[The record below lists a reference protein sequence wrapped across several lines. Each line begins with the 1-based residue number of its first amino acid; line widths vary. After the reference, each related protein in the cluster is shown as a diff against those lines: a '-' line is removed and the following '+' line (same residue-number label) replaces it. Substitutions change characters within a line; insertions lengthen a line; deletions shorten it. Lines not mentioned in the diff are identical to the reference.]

1 MATVNCGYNNIN
13 LIRRPFKKM
22 AEESGKMANM
32 RIEKLG
38 NFNLIPLDNGSYYN
52 TENQIFPMGGDT
64 GQIYLI
70 SDPDVGVLIPHIKKE
85 SKYVLSYKNIDLD
98 GLFNKADFNSFINQ
112 YRSSLANSGNFAN
125 TLSYSVSGFIF
136 VQPIFLNSSDTWY
149 VYVPMYKINDDDVVF
164 EKREFNNMSNMF
176 NVNSSLEINDVVVSN
191 QNIDDMKF
199 SQFGIGKNGLSLR
212 NGMSYTISETGDV
225 NFNIGNIKSDST
237 PFMKVK
243 MKIDNSFQIVEKK
256 LESESYR
263 KGDVISGTSVT
274 SLLNS
279 IFQDMSEKIDELSND
294 IHICSTYGS
303 TQNKSVVLKSDLMT
317 IASTGIIVRLKYK
330 STVSSPTFSYT
341 MENGTTTGTQRP
353 IKYNDK
359 TGSELTSIPAGYY
372 RVTPI
377 GDKTNG
383 QYWLFTRES
392 NGLFDKMNTFFNKTS
407 NFDILI
413 VKK

>member
-1 MATVNCGYNNIN
+1 MATVNCGFNNIN

-22 AEESGKMANM
+22 AVNSGTMANM

-52 TENQIFPMGGDT
+52 TENQIFPMGEDT

-98 GLFNKADFNSFINQ
+98 GLYNKSDFNTFISE
-112 YRSSLANSGNFAN
+112 YRDSLANSGNLSD
-125 TLSYSVSGFIF
+125 TLSYSVYGFIF
-136 VQPIFLNSSDTWY
+136 IQPIFLNSSGTWY
-149 VYVPMYKINDDDVVF
+149 VYTPMYKINDDDVVF
-164 EKREFNNMSNMF
+164 EKRTFDNMSNIF
-176 NVNSSLEINDVVVSN
+176 NMNSSLEINDVVVSD
-191 QNIDDMKF
+191 QNIDDMNF
-199 SQFGIGKNGLSLR
+199 SQFAIGKNGLSMR

-225 NFNIGNIKSDST
+225 NFNVGNIKSDST
-237 PFMKVK
+237 PFMKIK
-243 MKIDNSFQIVEKK
+243 MKLGDTFDVVEKK

-263 KGDVISGTSVT
+263 KGDVISGTSIT

-303 TQNKSVVLKSDLMT
+303 TQNKSVVLKNGMT
-317 IASTGIIVRLKYK
+317 SIPDTGIIVRLVYK
-330 STVSSPTFSYT
+330 STVSSPTFSFNT
-341 MENGTTTGTQRP
+341 ATERQ

-359 TGSELTSIPAGYY
+359 YGSDLTLIPAGYY
-372 RVTPI
+372 RVTSI
-377 GDKTNG
+377 GDK
-383 QYWLFTRES
+383 WLFTRES

>member
-1 MATVNCGYNNIN
+1 MATVNCGFNNIN

-22 AEESGKMANM
+22 AVNSGTMANM

-52 TENQIFPMGGDT
+52 TENQIFPMGEDT

-98 GLFNKADFNSFINQ
+98 GLYNKSDFNTFISE
-112 YRSSLANSGNFAN
+112 YRDSLANSGNLSD
-125 TLSYSVSGFIF
+125 TLSYSVYGFIF
-136 VQPIFLNSSDTWY
+136 IQPIFLNSSGTWY
-149 VYVPMYKINDDDVVF
+149 VYTPMYKINDDDVVF
-164 EKREFNNMSNMF
+164 EKRTFDNMSNIF
-176 NVNSSLEINDVVVSN
+176 NMNSSLEINDVVVSD
-191 QNIDDMKF
+191 QNIDDMNF
-199 SQFGIGKNGLSLR
+199 SQFAIGKNGLSMR

-225 NFNIGNIKSDST
+225 NFNVGNIKSDST
-237 PFMKVK
+237 PFMKIK
-243 MKIDNSFQIVEKK
+243 MKLGDTFDVVEKK

-263 KGDVISGTSVT
+263 KGDVISGTSIT

-303 TQNKSVVLKSDLMT
+303 TQNKSVVLKNGMT
-317 IASTGIIVRLKYK
+317 SIPDTGIIVRLVYK
-330 STVSSPTFSYT
+330 STVSSPTFSFNT
-341 MENGTTTGTQRP
+341 ITERQ

-359 TGSELTSIPAGYY
+359 YGSDLTLIPAGYY
-372 RVTPI
+372 RVTSI
-377 GDKTNG
+377 GDN
-383 QYWLFTRES
+383 YWLFTRES

>member
-1 MATVNCGYNNIN
+1 MATVNCGFNNIN

-22 AEESGKMANM
+22 AVNSGTMANM

-52 TENQIFPMGGDT
+52 TENQIFPMGEDT

-98 GLFNKADFNSFINQ
+98 ELYNKSDFNTFISE
-112 YRSSLANSGNFAN
+112 YRDSLANSGNLSD
-125 TLSYSVSGFIF
+125 TLSYSVYGFIF
-136 VQPIFLNSSDTWY
+136 IQPIFLNSSGTWY
-149 VYVPMYKINDDDVVF
+149 VYTPMYKINDDDVVF
-164 EKREFNNMSNMF
+164 EKRTFDNMSNIF
-176 NVNSSLEINDVVVSN
+176 NMNSSLEINDVVVSD
-191 QNIDDMKF
+191 QNIDDMNF
-199 SQFGIGKNGLSLR
+199 SQFAIGKNGLSMR

-225 NFNIGNIKSDST
+225 NFNVGNIKSDST
-237 PFMKVK
+237 PFMKIK
-243 MKIDNSFQIVEKK
+243 MKLGDTFDVVEKK

-263 KGDVISGTSVT
+263 KGDVISGTSIT

-303 TQNKSVVLKSDLMT
+303 TQNKSVVLKNGMT
-317 IASTGIIVRLKYK
+317 SIPDTGIIVRLVYK
-330 STVSSPTFSYT
+330 STVSSPTFSFNT
-341 MENGTTTGTQRP
+341 VTERQ

-359 TGSELTSIPAGYY
+359 YGSDLTLIPAGYY
-372 RVTPI
+372 RVTSI
-377 GDKTNG
+377 GD
-383 QYWLFTRES
+383 YWLFTRES

>member
-1 MATVNCGYNNIN
+1 MATVNCGFNNIN

-22 AEESGKMANM
+22 AVNSGTMANM

-52 TENQIFPMGGDT
+52 TENQIFPMGEDT

-70 SDPDVGVLIPHIKKE
+70 SDPDVGILIPHIKKE

-98 GLFNKADFNSFINQ
+98 GLYNKSDFNTFISE
-112 YRSSLANSGNFAN
+112 YRDSLANSGNLSD
-125 TLSYSVSGFIF
+125 TLSYSVYGFIF
-136 VQPIFLNSSDTWY
+136 IQPIFLNSSGTWY
-149 VYVPMYKINDDDVVF
+149 VYTPMYKINDDDVVF
-164 EKREFNNMSNMF
+164 EKRTFDNMSNIF
-176 NVNSSLEINDVVVSN
+176 NMNSSLEINDVVVSD
-191 QNIDDMKF
+191 QNIDDMNF
-199 SQFGIGKNGLSLR
+199 SQFAIGKNGLSMR

-225 NFNIGNIKSDST
+225 NFNVGNIKSDST
-237 PFMKVK
+237 PFMKIK
-243 MKIDNSFQIVEKK
+243 MKLGDTFDVVEKK

-263 KGDVISGTSVT
+263 KGDVISGTSIT

-303 TQNKSVVLKSDLMT
+303 TQNKSVVLKNGMT
-317 IASTGIIVRLKYK
+317 SIPDTGIIVRLVYK
-330 STVSSPTFSYT
+330 STVSSPKFSFNT
-341 MENGTTTGTQRP
+341 VTERQ

-359 TGSELTSIPAGYY
+359 YGSDLTLIPAGYY
-372 RVTPI
+372 RVTSI
-377 GDKTNG
+377 GDESNG
-383 QYWLFTRES
+383 YYWLFTRES

>member
-1 MATVNCGYNNIN
+1 MATVNCGFNNIN

-22 AEESGKMANM
+22 AVNSGTMANM

-52 TENQIFPMGGDT
+52 TENQIFPMGEDT

-98 GLFNKADFNSFINQ
+98 GLYNKSDFNTFISE
-112 YRSSLANSGNFAN
+112 YRDSLANSGNFSD
-125 TLSYSVSGFIF
+125 TLSYSVYGFIF
-136 VQPIFLNSSDTWY
+136 IQPIFLNSSGTWY
-149 VYVPMYKINDDDVVF
+149 VYTPMYKINDDDVVF
-164 EKREFNNMSNMF
+164 EKRTFDNMSNMF
-176 NVNSSLEINDVVVSN
+176 NMNSSLEINDVVVSD
-191 QNIDDMKF
+191 QNIDDMNF
-199 SQFGIGKNGLSLR
+199 SQFAIGKNGLSMR

-225 NFNIGNIKSDST
+225 NFNVGNIKSDST
-237 PFMKVK
+237 PFMKIK
-243 MKIDNSFQIVEKK
+243 MKLGDTFDVVEKK

-263 KGDVISGTSVT
+263 KGDVISGTSIT

-294 IHICSTYGS
+294 IHICSTYSS
-303 TQNKSVVLKSDLMT
+303 TQNKSVVLKNGMT
-317 IASTGIIVRLKYK
+317 SIPDTGIIVRLVYK
-330 STVSSPTFSYT
+330 STVSSPTFSF
-341 MENGTTTGTQRP
+341 NTGTERQ

-359 TGSELTSIPAGYY
+359 YGSDLTLIPAGYY
-372 RVTPI
+372 RVTSI
-377 GDKTNG
+377 GDN
-383 QYWLFTRES
+383 YWLFTRES

>member
-1 MATVNCGYNNIN
+1 MATVNCGFNNIN

-22 AEESGKMANM
+22 AVNSGTMANM

-52 TENQIFPMGGDT
+52 TENQIFPMGEDT

-98 GLFNKADFNSFINQ
+98 GLYNKSDFNTFISE
-112 YRSSLANSGNFAN
+112 YRDSLANSGNLSD
-125 TLSYSVSGFIF
+125 TLSYSVYGFIF
-136 VQPIFLNSSDTWY
+136 IQPIFLNSSGTWY
-149 VYVPMYKINDDDVVF
+149 VYTPMYKINDDDVVF
-164 EKREFNNMSNMF
+164 EKRTFDNMSNIF
-176 NVNSSLEINDVVVSN
+176 NMNSSLEINDVVVSD
-191 QNIDDMKF
+191 QNIDDMNF
-199 SQFGIGKNGLSLR
+199 SQFAIGKNGLSMR

-225 NFNIGNIKSDST
+225 NFNVGNIKSDST
-237 PFMKVK
+237 PFMKIK
-243 MKIDNSFQIVEKK
+243 MKLGDTFDVVEKK

-263 KGDVISGTSVT
+263 KGDVISGTSIT

-303 TQNKSVVLKSDLMT
+303 TQNKSVVLKNGM
-317 IASTGIIVRLKYK
+317 ASIPDTGIIVRLVYK
-330 STVSSPTFSYT
+330 STVPSPKFSFNT
-341 MENGTTTGTQRP
+341 VTERQ

-359 TGSELTSIPAGYY
+359 YGRDLTLIPAGYY
-372 RVTPI
+372 RVTSI
-377 GDKTNG
+377 GDKSNG
-383 QYWLFTRES
+383 YYWLFTRES

>member
-1 MATVNCGYNNIN
+1 MATVNCGFNNIN

-22 AEESGKMANM
+22 AVNSGTMANM

-52 TENQIFPMGGDT
+52 TENQIFPMGEDT

-98 GLFNKADFNSFINQ
+98 GLYNKSDFNTFISE
-112 YRSSLANSGNFAN
+112 YRDSLANSGNLSD
-125 TLSYSVSGFIF
+125 TLSYSVYGFIF
-136 VQPIFLNSSDTWY
+136 IQPIFLNSSGTWY
-149 VYVPMYKINDDDVVF
+149 VYTPMYKINDDDVVF
-164 EKREFNNMSNMF
+164 EKRTFDNMSNIF
-176 NVNSSLEINDVVVSN
+176 NMNSSLEINDVVVSD
-191 QNIDDMKF
+191 QNIDDMNF
-199 SQFGIGKNGLSLR
+199 SQFAIGKNGLSMR

-225 NFNIGNIKSDST
+225 NFNVGNIKSDST
-237 PFMKVK
+237 PFMKIK
-243 MKIDNSFQIVEKK
+243 MKLGDTFDVVEKK

-263 KGDVISGTSVT
+263 KGDVISGTSIT

-303 TQNKSVVLKSDLMT
+303 TQNKSVVLKNGMT
-317 IASTGIIVRLKYK
+317 SIPDTGIIVRLVYK
-330 STVSSPTFSYT
+330 STVSPPTFSFNT
-341 MENGTTTGTQRP
+341 ITERQ

-359 TGSELTSIPAGYY
+359 YGSDLTLIPAGYY
-372 RVTPI
+372 RVTSI
-377 GDKTNG
+377 GDKSNG
-383 QYWLFTRES
+383 YYWLFTRES

>member
-1 MATVNCGYNNIN
+1 MATVNCGFNNIN

-22 AEESGKMANM
+22 AVNSGTMANM

-52 TENQIFPMGGDT
+52 TENQIFPMGEDT

-70 SDPDVGVLIPHIKKE
+70 SDPDVGILIPHIKKE

-98 GLFNKADFNSFINQ
+98 GLYNKSDFNTFISE
-112 YRSSLANSGNFAN
+112 YRDSLANSGNLSD
-125 TLSYSVSGFIF
+125 TLSYSVYGFIF
-136 VQPIFLNSSDTWY
+136 IQPIFLNSSGTWY
-149 VYVPMYKINDDDVVF
+149 VYTPMYKINDDDVVF
-164 EKREFNNMSNMF
+164 EKRTFDNMSNIF
-176 NVNSSLEINDVVVSN
+176 NMNSSLEINDVVVSD
-191 QNIDDMKF
+191 QNIDDMNF
-199 SQFGIGKNGLSLR
+199 SQFAIGKNGLSMR

-225 NFNIGNIKSDST
+225 NFNVGNIKSDST
-237 PFMKVK
+237 PFMKIK
-243 MKIDNSFQIVEKK
+243 MKLGDTFDVVEKK

-263 KGDVISGTSVT
+263 KGDVISGTSIT

-303 TQNKSVVLKSDLMT
+303 TQNKSVVLKNGMT
-317 IASTGIIVRLKYK
+317 SIPDTGIIVRLVYK
-330 STVSSPTFSYT
+330 STVSSPTFSFNT
-341 MENGTTTGTQRP
+341 ITERQ

-359 TGSELTSIPAGYY
+359 YGSDLTLIPAGYY
-372 RVTPI
+372 RVTSI
-377 GDKTNG
+377 GD
-383 QYWLFTRES
+383 YWLFTRES

>member
-1 MATVNCGYNNIN
+1 MATVNCGFNNIN

-22 AEESGKMANM
+22 AVNSGTMANM

-52 TENQIFPMGGDT
+52 TENQIFPMGEDT

-98 GLFNKADFNSFINQ
+98 GLYNKSDFNTFISE
-112 YRSSLANSGNFAN
+112 YRDSLANSGNLSD
-125 TLSYSVSGFIF
+125 TLSYSVYGFIF
-136 VQPIFLNSSDTWY
+136 IQPIFLNSSGTWY
-149 VYVPMYKINDDDVVF
+149 VYTPMYKINDDDVVF
-164 EKREFNNMSNMF
+164 EKRTFDNMSNIF
-176 NVNSSLEINDVVVSN
+176 NMNSSLEINDVVVSD
-191 QNIDDMKF
+191 QNIDDMNF
-199 SQFGIGKNGLSLR
+199 SQFAIGKNGLSMR

-225 NFNIGNIKSDST
+225 NFNVGNIKSDST
-237 PFMKVK
+237 PFMKIK
-243 MKIDNSFQIVEKK
+243 MKLGDTFDVVEKK

-263 KGDVISGTSVT
+263 KGDVISGTSIT

-303 TQNKSVVLKSDLMT
+303 TQNKSVVLKNGMT
-317 IASTGIIVRLKYK
+317 SIPDTGIIVRLVYK
-330 STVSSPTFSYT
+330 STVSSPTFSFNMVT
-341 MENGTTTGTQRP
+341 ERQ

-359 TGSELTSIPAGYY
+359 YGSDLTLIPAGYY
-372 RVTPI
+372 RVTSI
-377 GDKTNG
+377 GDKSNG
-383 QYWLFTRES
+383 YYWLFTRES

-407 NFDILI
+407 NFDILMI
-413 VKK
+413 KK

>member
-1 MATVNCGYNNIN
+1 MATVNCGFNNIN

-22 AEESGKMANM
+22 AVNSGTMANM

-52 TENQIFPMGGDT
+52 TENQIFPMGEDT

-98 GLFNKADFNSFINQ
+98 GLYNKSDFNTFISE
-112 YRSSLANSGNFAN
+112 YRDSLANSGNLSD
-125 TLSYSVSGFIF
+125 TLSYSVYGFIF
-136 VQPIFLNSSDTWY
+136 IQPIFLNSSGTWY
-149 VYVPMYKINDDDVVF
+149 VYTPMYKINDDDVVF
-164 EKREFNNMSNMF
+164 EKRTFDNMSNIF
-176 NVNSSLEINDVVVSN
+176 NMNSSLEINDVVVSD
-191 QNIDDMKF
+191 QNIDDMNF
-199 SQFGIGKNGLSLR
+199 SQFAIGKNGLSMR

-225 NFNIGNIKSDST
+225 NFNVGNIKSDST
-237 PFMKVK
+237 PFMKIK
-243 MKIDNSFQIVEKK
+243 MKLGDTFDIVEKK

-263 KGDVISGTSVT
+263 KGDVISGTSIT

-303 TQNKSVVLKSDLMT
+303 TQNKSVVLKNGMT
-317 IASTGIIVRLKYK
+317 SIPDTGIIVRLVYK
-330 STVSSPTFSYT
+330 STVSSPTFSFNT
-341 MENGTTTGTQRP
+341 VTKRQ

-359 TGSELTSIPAGYY
+359 YGSDLTLIPAGYY
-372 RVTPI
+372 RVTSI
-377 GDKTNG
+377 GD
-383 QYWLFTRES
+383 YWLFTRES

>member
-1 MATVNCGYNNIN
+1 MATVNCGFNNIN

-22 AEESGKMANM
+22 AVNSGTMANM

-52 TENQIFPMGGDT
+52 TENQIFPMGEDT

-98 GLFNKADFNSFINQ
+98 GLYNKSDFNTFISE
-112 YRSSLANSGNFAN
+112 YRDSLANSGNLSD
-125 TLSYSVSGFIF
+125 TLSYSVYGFIF
-136 VQPIFLNSSDTWY
+136 IQPIFLNSSGTWY
-149 VYVPMYKINDDDVVF
+149 VYTPMYKINDDDVVF
-164 EKREFNNMSNMF
+164 EKRTFDNMSNIF
-176 NVNSSLEINDVVVSN
+176 NMNSSLEINDVVVSD
-191 QNIDDMKF
+191 QNIDDMNF
-199 SQFGIGKNGLSLR
+199 SQFAIGKNGLSMR

-225 NFNIGNIKSDST
+225 NFNVGNIKSDST
-237 PFMKVK
+237 PFMKIK
-243 MKIDNSFQIVEKK
+243 MKLGDTFDVVEKK

-263 KGDVISGTSVT
+263 KGDVISGTSIT

-303 TQNKSVVLKSDLMT
+303 TQNKSVVLKNGMT
-317 IASTGIIVRLKYK
+317 SIPDTGIIVRLVYK
-330 STVSSPTFSYT
+330 STVSSPKFSFNT
-341 MENGTTTGTQRP
+341 ATERQ

-359 TGSELTSIPAGYY
+359 YGSDLTLIPAGYY
-372 RVTPI
+372 RVTSI
-377 GDKTNG
+377 GDKSNG
-383 QYWLFTRES
+383 YYWLFTRES

>member
-1 MATVNCGYNNIN
+1 MATVNCGFNNIN

-22 AEESGKMANM
+22 AVNSGTMANM

-52 TENQIFPMGGDT
+52 TENQIFPMGEDT

-98 GLFNKADFNSFINQ
+98 GLYNKSDFNTFISE
-112 YRSSLANSGNFAN
+112 YRDSLANSGNFSN
-125 TLSYSVSGFIF
+125 TLSYSVYGFIF
-136 VQPIFLNSSDTWY
+136 IQPIFLNSSGTWY
-149 VYVPMYKINDDDVVF
+149 VYTPMYKINDDDVVF
-164 EKREFNNMSNMF
+164 EKRTFDNMSNMF
-176 NVNSSLEINDVVVSN
+176 NMNSSLEINDVVVSD
-191 QNIDDMKF
+191 QNIDDMNF
-199 SQFGIGKNGLSLR
+199 SQFAIGKNGLSMR

-225 NFNIGNIKSDST
+225 NFNVGNIKSDST
-237 PFMKVK
+237 PFMKIK
-243 MKIDNSFQIVEKK
+243 MKLGDTFDVVEKK

-263 KGDVISGTSVT
+263 KGDVISGTSIT

-294 IHICSTYGS
+294 IHICSTYSS
-303 TQNKSVVLKSDLMT
+303 TQNKSVVLKNGMT
-317 IASTGIIVRLKYK
+317 SIPDTGIIVRLVYK
-330 STVSSPTFSYT
+330 STVSSPTFSF
-341 MENGTTTGTQRP
+341 NTGTERQ

-359 TGSELTSIPAGYY
+359 YGSDLTLIPAGYY
-372 RVTPI
+372 RVTSI
-377 GDKTNG
+377 GDKSNG
-383 QYWLFTRES
+383 YYWLFTRES

>member
-1 MATVNCGYNNIN
+1 MATVNCGFNNIN

-22 AEESGKMANM
+22 AVNSGTMANM

-52 TENQIFPMGGDT
+52 TENQIFPMGEDT

-98 GLFNKADFNSFINQ
+98 GLYNKSDFNTFISE
-112 YRSSLANSGNFAN
+112 YRDSLANSGNLSD
-125 TLSYSVSGFIF
+125 TLSYSVYGFIF
-136 VQPIFLNSSDTWY
+136 IQPIFLNSSGTWY
-149 VYVPMYKINDDDVVF
+149 VYTPMYKINDDDVVF
-164 EKREFNNMSNMF
+164 EKRTFDNMSNMF
-176 NVNSSLEINDVVVSN
+176 NMNSSLEINDVVVSD
-191 QNIDDMKF
+191 QNIDDMNF
-199 SQFGIGKNGLSLR
+199 SQFAIGKNGLSMR

-225 NFNIGNIKSDST
+225 NFNVGNIKSDST
-237 PFMKVK
+237 PFMKIK
-243 MKIDNSFQIVEKK
+243 MKLGDTFDVVEKK

-263 KGDVISGTSVT
+263 KGDVISGTSIT

-294 IHICSTYGS
+294 IHICSTYSS
-303 TQNKSVVLKSDLMT
+303 TQNKSVVLKNGMT
-317 IASTGIIVRLKYK
+317 SIPDTGIIVRLVYK
-330 STVSSPTFSYT
+330 STVSSPTFSF
-341 MENGTTTGTQRP
+341 NTGTERQ

-359 TGSELTSIPAGYY
+359 YGSDLTLIPAGYY
-372 RVTPI
+372 RVTSI
-377 GDKTNG
+377 GDK
-383 QYWLFTRES
+383 WLFTRES

>member
-1 MATVNCGYNNIN
+1 MATVNCGFNNIN

-22 AEESGKMANM
+22 AVNSGTMANM

-52 TENQIFPMGGDT
+52 TENQIFPMGEDT

-98 GLFNKADFNSFINQ
+98 GLYNKSDFNTFISE
-112 YRSSLANSGNFAN
+112 YRDSLANSGNLSD
-125 TLSYSVSGFIF
+125 TLSYSVYGFIF
-136 VQPIFLNSSDTWY
+136 IQPIFLNSSGTWY
-149 VYVPMYKINDDDVVF
+149 VYTPMYKINDDDVVF
-164 EKREFNNMSNMF
+164 EKRTFDNMSNIF
-176 NVNSSLEINDVVVSN
+176 NMNSSLEINDVVVSD
-191 QNIDDMKF
+191 QNIDDMNF
-199 SQFGIGKNGLSLR
+199 SQFAIGKNGLSMR

-225 NFNIGNIKSDST
+225 NFNVGNIKSDST
-237 PFMKVK
+237 PFMKIK
-243 MKIDNSFQIVEKK
+243 MKLGDTFDVVEKK

-263 KGDVISGTSVT
+263 KGDVISGTSIT

-303 TQNKSVVLKSDLMT
+303 TQNKSVVLKNGMT
-317 IASTGIIVRLKYK
+317 SIPDTGIIVRLVYK
-330 STVSSPTFSYT
+330 STVSSPTFSFNT
-341 MENGTTTGTQRP
+341 VTERQ

-359 TGSELTSIPAGYY
+359 YGSDLTLIPAGYY
-372 RVTPI
+372 RVTSI
-377 GDKTNG
+377 GDKSNG
-383 QYWLFTRES
+383 YYWLFTREF

>member
-1 MATVNCGYNNIN
+1 MATVNCGFNNIN

-22 AEESGKMANM
+22 AVNSGTMANM

-52 TENQIFPMGGDT
+52 TENQIFPMGEDT

-98 GLFNKADFNSFINQ
+98 GLYNKSDFNTFISE
-112 YRSSLANSGNFAN
+112 YRDSLANSGNLSD
-125 TLSYSVSGFIF
+125 TLSYSVYGFIF
-136 VQPIFLNSSDTWY
+136 IQPIFLNSSGTWY
-149 VYVPMYKINDDDVVF
+149 VYTPMYKINDDDVVF
-164 EKREFNNMSNMF
+164 EKRTFDNMSNIF
-176 NVNSSLEINDVVVSN
+176 NMNSSLEINDVVVSD
-191 QNIDDMKF
+191 QNIDDMNF
-199 SQFGIGKNGLSLR
+199 SQFAIGKNGLSMR

-225 NFNIGNIKSDST
+225 NFNVGNIKSDST
-237 PFMKVK
+237 PFMKIK
-243 MKIDNSFQIVEKK
+243 MKLGDTFDVVEKK

-263 KGDVISGTSVT
+263 KGDVISGTSIT

-303 TQNKSVVLKSDLMT
+303 TQNKSVVLKNGMT
-317 IASTGIIVRLKYK
+317 SIPDTGIIVRLVYK
-330 STVSSPTFSYT
+330 STVSSPKFSFNT
-341 MENGTTTGTQRP
+341 VTERQ

-359 TGSELTSIPAGYY
+359 YGSDLTLIPAGYY
-372 RVTPI
+372 RVTSI
-377 GDKTNG
+377 GDESNG
-383 QYWLFTRES
+383 YYWLFTRES

>member
-1 MATVNCGYNNIN
+1 MATVNCGFNNIN

-22 AEESGKMANM
+22 AVNSGTMANM

-52 TENQIFPMGGDT
+52 TENQIFPMGEDT

-98 GLFNKADFNSFINQ
+98 GLYNKSDFNTFISE
-112 YRSSLANSGNFAN
+112 YRDSLANSGNLSD
-125 TLSYSVSGFIF
+125 TLSYSVYGFIF
-136 VQPIFLNSSDTWY
+136 IQPIFLNSSGTWY
-149 VYVPMYKINDDDVVF
+149 VYTPMYKINDDDVVF
-164 EKREFNNMSNMF
+164 EKRTFDNMSNIF
-176 NVNSSLEINDVVVSN
+176 NMNSSLEINDVVVSD
-191 QNIDDMKF
+191 QNIDDMNF
-199 SQFGIGKNGLSLR
+199 SQFAIGKNGLSMR

-225 NFNIGNIKSDST
+225 NFNVGNIKSDST
-237 PFMKVK
+237 PFMKIK
-243 MKIDNSFQIVEKK
+243 MKLGDTFDIVEKK

-263 KGDVISGTSVT
+263 KGDVISGTSIT

-303 TQNKSVVLKSDLMT
+303 TQNKSVVLKNGMT
-317 IASTGIIVRLKYK
+317 SIPDTGIIVRLVYK
-330 STVSSPTFSYT
+330 STVSSPTFSFNT
-341 MENGTTTGTQRP
+341 VTERQ

-359 TGSELTSIPAGYY
+359 YGSDLTLIPAGYY
-372 RVTPI
+372 RVTSI
-377 GDKTNG
+377 GDN
-383 QYWLFTRES
+383 YWLFTRES

>member
-1 MATVNCGYNNIN
+1 MATVNCGFNNIN

-22 AEESGKMANM
+22 AVNSGTMANM

-52 TENQIFPMGGDT
+52 TENQIFPMGEDT

-70 SDPDVGVLIPHIKKE
+70 SDPDVGILIPHIKKE

-98 GLFNKADFNSFINQ
+98 GLYNKSDFNTFISE
-112 YRSSLANSGNFAN
+112 YRDSLANSGNLSD
-125 TLSYSVSGFIF
+125 TLSYSVYGFIF
-136 VQPIFLNSSDTWY
+136 IQPIFLNSSGTWY
-149 VYVPMYKINDDDVVF
+149 VYTPMYKINDDDVVF
-164 EKREFNNMSNMF
+164 EKRTFDNMSNIF
-176 NVNSSLEINDVVVSN
+176 NMNSSLEINDVVVSD
-191 QNIDDMKF
+191 QNIDDMNF
-199 SQFGIGKNGLSLR
+199 SQFAIGKNGLSMR

-225 NFNIGNIKSDST
+225 NFNVGNIKSDST
-237 PFMKVK
+237 PFMKIK
-243 MKIDNSFQIVEKK
+243 MKLGDTFDVVEKK

-263 KGDVISGTSVT
+263 KGDVISGTSIT

-303 TQNKSVVLKSDLMT
+303 TQNKSVVLKNGMT
-317 IASTGIIVRLKYK
+317 SIPNTGIIVRLVYK
-330 STVSSPTFSYT
+330 STVSSPTFSFNT
-341 MENGTTTGTQRP
+341 VTERQ

-359 TGSELTSIPAGYY
+359 YGSDLTLIPAGYY
-372 RVTPI
+372 RVTSI
-377 GDKTNG
+377 GDKSNG
-383 QYWLFTRES
+383 YYWLFTRES

>member
-1 MATVNCGYNNIN
+1 MATVNCGFNNIN

-22 AEESGKMANM
+22 AVNSGTMANM

-52 TENQIFPMGGDT
+52 TENQIFPMGEDT

-98 GLFNKADFNSFINQ
+98 GLYNKSDFNTFISE
-112 YRSSLANSGNFAN
+112 YRDSLANSGNFSD
-125 TLSYSVSGFIF
+125 TLSYSVYGFIF
-136 VQPIFLNSSDTWY
+136 IQPIFLNSSGTWY
-149 VYVPMYKINDDDVVF
+149 VYTPMYKINDDDVVF
-164 EKREFNNMSNMF
+164 EKRTFDNMSNMF
-176 NVNSSLEINDVVVSN
+176 NMNSSLEINDVVVSD
-191 QNIDDMKF
+191 QNIDDMNF
-199 SQFGIGKNGLSLR
+199 SQFAIGKNGLSMR

-225 NFNIGNIKSDST
+225 NFNVGNIKSDST
-237 PFMKVK
+237 PFMKIK
-243 MKIDNSFQIVEKK
+243 MKLGDTFDVVEKK

-263 KGDVISGTSVT
+263 KGDVISGTSIT

-279 IFQDMSEKIDELSND
+279 IFQEMSEKIDELSND

-303 TQNKSVVLKSDLMT
+303 TQNKSVVLKNGMT
-317 IASTGIIVRLKYK
+317 SIPDTGIIVRLVYK
-330 STVSSPTFSYT
+330 STVPSPTFSFNT
-341 MENGTTTGTQRP
+341 ATERQ

-359 TGSELTSIPAGYY
+359 YGSNLTLIPAGYY
-372 RVTPI
+372 RVTSI
-377 GDKTNG
+377 GDK
-383 QYWLFTRES
+383 WLFTRES

>member
-1 MATVNCGYNNIN
+1 MATVNCGFNNIN

-22 AEESGKMANM
+22 AVNSGTMANM

-52 TENQIFPMGGDT
+52 TENQIFPMGEDT

-98 GLFNKADFNSFINQ
+98 GLYNKSDFNTFISE
-112 YRSSLANSGNFAN
+112 YRDSLANSGNLSD
-125 TLSYSVSGFIF
+125 TLSYSVYGFIF
-136 VQPIFLNSSDTWY
+136 IQPIFLNSSGTWY
-149 VYVPMYKINDDDVVF
+149 VYTPMYKINDDDVVF
-164 EKREFNNMSNMF
+164 EKRTFDNMSNIF
-176 NVNSSLEINDVVVSN
+176 NMNSSLEINDVVVSD
-191 QNIDDMKF
+191 QNIDDMNF
-199 SQFGIGKNGLSLR
+199 SQFAIGKNGLSMR

-225 NFNIGNIKSDST
+225 NFNVGNIKSDST
-237 PFMKVK
+237 PFMKIK
-243 MKIDNSFQIVEKK
+243 MKLGDTFDVVEKK

-263 KGDVISGTSVT
+263 KGDVISGTSIT

-294 IHICSTYGS
+294 IHICSTYSS
-303 TQNKSVVLKSDLMT
+303 TQNKSVVLKNGMT
-317 IASTGIIVRLKYK
+317 SIPDTGIIVRLVYK
-330 STVSSPTFSYT
+330 STVSSPTFSF
-341 MENGTTTGTQRP
+341 NTGTKRQ

-359 TGSELTSIPAGYY
+359 YGSDLTLIPAGYY
-372 RVTPI
+372 RVTSI
-377 GDKTNG
+377 GDN
-383 QYWLFTRES
+383 YWLFTRES

>member
-1 MATVNCGYNNIN
+1 MATVNCGFNNIN

-22 AEESGKMANM
+22 AVNSGTMANM

-52 TENQIFPMGGDT
+52 TENQIFPMGEDT

-70 SDPDVGVLIPHIKKE
+70 SDPDVGILIPHIKKE

-98 GLFNKADFNSFINQ
+98 GLYNKSDFNTFISE
-112 YRSSLANSGNFAN
+112 YRDSLANSGNLSD
-125 TLSYSVSGFIF
+125 TLSYSVYGFIF
-136 VQPIFLNSSDTWY
+136 IQPIFLNSSGTWY
-149 VYVPMYKINDDDVVF
+149 VYTPMYKINDDDVVF
-164 EKREFNNMSNMF
+164 EKRTFDNIFNM
-176 NVNSSLEINDVVVSN
+176 NSSLEINDVVVSD
-191 QNIDDMKF
+191 QNIDDMNF
-199 SQFGIGKNGLSLR
+199 SQFAIGKNGLSMR

-225 NFNIGNIKSDST
+225 NFNVGNIKSDST
-237 PFMKVK
+237 PFMKIK
-243 MKIDNSFQIVEKK
+243 MKLGDTFDVVEKK

-263 KGDVISGTSVT
+263 KGDVISGTSIT

-303 TQNKSVVLKSDLMT
+303 TQNKSVVLKNGMT
-317 IASTGIIVRLKYK
+317 SIPDTGIIVRLVYK
-330 STVSSPTFSYT
+330 STVPSPKFSFNT
-341 MENGTTTGTQRP
+341 VTERQ

-359 TGSELTSIPAGYY
+359 YGRDLTLIPAGYY
-372 RVTPI
+372 RVTSI
-377 GDKTNG
+377 GDESNG
-383 QYWLFTRES
+383 YYWLFTRES
-392 NGLFDKMNTFFNKTS
+392 NGLFDKMNTFFDKTS

>member
-1 MATVNCGYNNIN
+1 MATVNCGFNNIN

-22 AEESGKMANM
+22 AVNSGTMANM

-52 TENQIFPMGGDT
+52 TENQIFPMGEDT

-98 GLFNKADFNSFINQ
+98 GLYNKSDFNTFISE
-112 YRSSLANSGNFAN
+112 YRDSLANSGNFSD
-125 TLSYSVSGFIF
+125 TLSYSVYGFIF
-136 VQPIFLNSSDTWY
+136 IQPIFLNSSGTWY
-149 VYVPMYKINDDDVVF
+149 VYTPMYKINDDDVVF
-164 EKREFNNMSNMF
+164 EKRTFDNMSNIF
-176 NVNSSLEINDVVVSN
+176 NMNSSLEINDVVVSD
-191 QNIDDMKF
+191 QNIDDMNF
-199 SQFGIGKNGLSLR
+199 SQFAIGKNGLSMR

-225 NFNIGNIKSDST
+225 NFNVGNIKSDST
-237 PFMKVK
+237 PFMKIK
-243 MKIDNSFQIVEKK
+243 MKLGDTFDVVEKK

-263 KGDVISGTSVT
+263 KGDVISGTSIT

-303 TQNKSVVLKSDLMT
+303 TQNKSVVLKNGMT
-317 IASTGIIVRLKYK
+317 SIPDTGIIVRLVYK
-330 STVSSPTFSYT
+330 STVSSPTFSFNT
-341 MENGTTTGTQRP
+341 ITERQ

-359 TGSELTSIPAGYY
+359 YGSDLTLIPAGYY
-372 RVTPI
+372 RVTSI
-377 GDKTNG
+377 GDKSNRY
-383 QYWLFTRES
+383 YWLFTRES

>member
-1 MATVNCGYNNIN
+1 MATVNCGFNNIN

-22 AEESGKMANM
+22 AVNSGTMANM

-52 TENQIFPMGGDT
+52 TENQIFPMGEDT

-98 GLFNKADFNSFINQ
+98 GLYNKSDFNTFISE
-112 YRSSLANSGNFAN
+112 YRDSLANSGNLSD
-125 TLSYSVSGFIF
+125 TLSYSVYGFIF
-136 VQPIFLNSSDTWY
+136 IQPIFLNSSGTWY
-149 VYVPMYKINDDDVVF
+149 VYTPMYKINDDDVVF
-164 EKREFNNMSNMF
+164 EKRTFDNMSNIF
-176 NVNSSLEINDVVVSN
+176 NMNSSLEINDVVVSD
-191 QNIDDMKF
+191 QNIDDMNF
-199 SQFGIGKNGLSLR
+199 SQFAIGKNGLSMR

-225 NFNIGNIKSDST
+225 NFNVGNIKSDST
-237 PFMKVK
+237 PFMKIK
-243 MKIDNSFQIVEKK
+243 MKLGDTFDVVEKK

-263 KGDVISGTSVT
+263 KGDVISGTSIT

-303 TQNKSVVLKSDLMT
+303 TQNKSVVLKNGMT
-317 IASTGIIVRLKYK
+317 SIPNTGIIVRLVYK
-330 STVSSPTFSYT
+330 STVSSPTFSFNT
-341 MENGTTTGTQRP
+341 ATERQ

-359 TGSELTSIPAGYY
+359 YGSDLTLIPAGYY
-372 RVTPI
+372 RVTSI
-377 GDKTNG
+377 GDKSNG
-383 QYWLFTRES
+383 YYWLFTRES

>member
-1 MATVNCGYNNIN
+1 MATVNCGFNNIN

-22 AEESGKMANM
+22 AVNSGTMANM

-52 TENQIFPMGGDT
+52 TENQIFPMGEDT

-98 GLFNKADFNSFINQ
+98 GLYNKSDFNTFISE
-112 YRSSLANSGNFAN
+112 YRDSLANSGNLSD
-125 TLSYSVSGFIF
+125 TLSYSVYGFIF
-136 VQPIFLNSSDTWY
+136 IQPIFLNSSGTWY
-149 VYVPMYKINDDDVVF
+149 VYTPMYKINDDDVVF
-164 EKREFNNMSNMF
+164 EKRTFDNMSNMF
-176 NVNSSLEINDVVVSN
+176 NMNSSLEINDVVVSD
-191 QNIDDMKF
+191 QNIDDMNF
-199 SQFGIGKNGLSLR
+199 SQFAIGKNGLSMR

-225 NFNIGNIKSDST
+225 NFNVGNIKSDST
-237 PFMKVK
+237 PFMKIK
-243 MKIDNSFQIVEKK
+243 MKLGDTFDVVEKK

-263 KGDVISGTSVT
+263 KGDVISGTSIT

-294 IHICSTYGS
+294 IHICSTYSS
-303 TQNKSVVLKSDLMT
+303 TQNKSVVLKNGM
-317 IASTGIIVRLKYK
+317 ASIPDTGIIVRLVYK
-330 STVSSPTFSYT
+330 STVSSPTFSF
-341 MENGTTTGTQRP
+341 NTGTERQ

-359 TGSELTSIPAGYY
+359 YGSDLTLIPAGYY
-372 RVTPI
+372 RVTSI
-377 GDKTNG
+377 GDKSNG
-383 QYWLFTRES
+383 YYWLFTRES

>member
-1 MATVNCGYNNIN
+1 MATVNCGFNNIN

-22 AEESGKMANM
+22 AVNSGTMANM

-52 TENQIFPMGGDT
+52 TENQIFPMGEDT

-98 GLFNKADFNSFINQ
+98 GLYNKSDFNTFISE
-112 YRSSLANSGNFAN
+112 YRDSLANSGNLSD
-125 TLSYSVSGFIF
+125 TLSYSVYGFIF
-136 VQPIFLNSSDTWY
+136 IQPIFLNSSGTWY
-149 VYVPMYKINDDDVVF
+149 VYTPMYKINDDDVVF
-164 EKREFNNMSNMF
+164 EKRTFDNMSNMF
-176 NVNSSLEINDVVVSN
+176 NMNSSLEINDVVVSD
-191 QNIDDMKF
+191 QNIDDMNF
-199 SQFGIGKNGLSLR
+199 SQFAIGKNGLSMR

-225 NFNIGNIKSDST
+225 NFNVGNIKSDST
-237 PFMKVK
+237 PFMKIK
-243 MKIDNSFQIVEKK
+243 MKLGDTFDVVEKK

-263 KGDVISGTSVT
+263 KGDVISGTSIT

-303 TQNKSVVLKSDLMT
+303 TQNKSVVLKNGMT
-317 IASTGIIVRLKYK
+317 SIPDTGIIVRLVYK
-330 STVSSPTFSYT
+330 STVSSPKFSFNT
-341 MENGTTTGTQRP
+341 VTERQ

-359 TGSELTSIPAGYY
+359 YGSDLTLIPAGYY
-372 RVTPI
+372 RVTSI
-377 GDKTNG
+377 GDK
-383 QYWLFTRES
+383 WLFTRES

>member
-1 MATVNCGYNNIN
+1 MATVNCGFNNIN

-22 AEESGKMANM
+22 AVNSGTMANM

-52 TENQIFPMGGDT
+52 TENQIFPMGEDT

-98 GLFNKADFNSFINQ
+98 GLYNKSDFNTFISE
-112 YRSSLANSGNFAN
+112 YRDSLANSGNLSD
-125 TLSYSVSGFIF
+125 TLSYSVYGFIF
-136 VQPIFLNSSDTWY
+136 IQPIFLNSSGTWY
-149 VYVPMYKINDDDVVF
+149 VYTPMYKINDDDVVF
-164 EKREFNNMSNMF
+164 EKRTFDNMSNIF
-176 NVNSSLEINDVVVSN
+176 NMNSSLEINDVVVSD
-191 QNIDDMKF
+191 QNIDDMNF
-199 SQFGIGKNGLSLR
+199 SQFAIGKNGLSMR

-225 NFNIGNIKSDST
+225 NFNVGNIKSDST
-237 PFMKVK
+237 PFMKIK
-243 MKIDNSFQIVEKK
+243 MKLGDTFDVVEKK

-263 KGDVISGTSVT
+263 KGDVISGTSIT

-303 TQNKSVVLKSDLMT
+303 TRNKSVVLKNGMT
-317 IASTGIIVRLKYK
+317 SIPDTGIIVRLVYK
-330 STVSSPTFSYT
+330 STVSSPTFSFNT
-341 MENGTTTGTQRP
+341 VTERQ

-359 TGSELTSIPAGYY
+359 YGSDLTLIPAGYY
-372 RVTPI
+372 RVTSI
-377 GDKTNG
+377 GDKSNG
-383 QYWLFTRES
+383 YYWLFTRES

>member
-1 MATVNCGYNNIN
+1 MATVNCGFNNIN

-22 AEESGKMANM
+22 AVNSGTMANM

-52 TENQIFPMGGDT
+52 TENQIFPMGEDT

-98 GLFNKADFNSFINQ
+98 GLYNKSDFNTFISE
-112 YRSSLANSGNFAN
+112 YRDSLANSGNLSD
-125 TLSYSVSGFIF
+125 TLSYSVYGFIF
-136 VQPIFLNSSDTWY
+136 IQPIFLNSSGTWY
-149 VYVPMYKINDDDVVF
+149 VYTPMYKINDDDVVF
-164 EKREFNNMSNMF
+164 EKRTFDNMSNIF
-176 NVNSSLEINDVVVSN
+176 NMNSSLEINDVVVSD
-191 QNIDDMKF
+191 QNIDDMNF
-199 SQFGIGKNGLSLR
+199 SQFAIGKNGLSMR

-225 NFNIGNIKSDST
+225 NFNVGNIKSDST
-237 PFMKVK
+237 PFMKIK
-243 MKIDNSFQIVEKK
+243 MKLGDTFDVVEKK

-263 KGDVISGTSVT
+263 KGDVISGTSIT

-303 TQNKSVVLKSDLMT
+303 TQNKSVVLKNGMT
-317 IASTGIIVRLKYK
+317 SIPDTGIIVRLVYK
-330 STVSSPTFSYT
+330 STVSSPTFSFNT
-341 MENGTTTGTQRP
+341 ITERQ

-359 TGSELTSIPAGYY
+359 YGSDLTLIPAGYY
-372 RVTPI
+372 RVTSI
-377 GDKTNG
+377 EDKSNG
-383 QYWLFTRES
+383 YYWLFTRES

>member
-1 MATVNCGYNNIN
+1 MSVVYCGFKNIN

-22 AEESGKMANM
+22 AVNSGTMANM

-38 NFNLIPLDNGSYYN
+38 NFNLIPLDNDSYYN
-52 TENQIFPMGGDT
+52 TENQIFPMGTDT

-70 SDPDVGVLIPHIKKE
+70 SDPNVGVLIPHIKKE

-98 GLFNKADFNSFINQ
+98 GLYNKSEFNTFISN
-112 YRSSLANSGNFAN
+112 YRDSLENSGNLSD
-125 TLSYSVSGFIF
+125 TLSYSVYGFIF
-136 VQPIFLNSSDTWY
+136 IQPIFLNSSGTWY
-149 VYVPMYKINDDDVVF
+149 VYTPMYKINDDDVKF
-164 EKREFNNMSNMF
+164 EKRDFDISSMF
-176 NVNSSLEINDVVVSN
+176 NVNSSLEINDVVISN
-191 QNIDDMKF
+191 QDVDDMNF
-199 SQFGIGKNGLSLR
+199 SQFAIGKNGLSMR

-225 NFNIGNIKSDST
+225 NFNVGNIKSDST
-237 PFMKVK
+237 PFMKIK
-243 MKIDNSFQIVEKK
+243 MKLGDTFEVVEKK

-263 KGDVISGTSVT
+263 KGDVISGTSIT

-303 TQNKSVVLKSDLMT
+303 TQNKSVVLKNGMT
-317 IASTGIIVRLKYK
+317 GIPDTGIIVRLMYK
-330 STVSSPTFSYT
+330 STVSSPTFSFNT
-341 MENGTTTGTQRP
+341 GNTGTEQRQ

-359 TGSELTSIPAGYY
+359 CGSDLTLIPAGYY
-372 RVTPI
+372 RVKSI
-377 GDKTNG
+377 GNKTDG
-383 QYWLFTRES
+383 FYWQFTRES
-392 NGLFDKMNTFFNKTS
+392 NGLFDKMNIFFNKTS

>member
-1 MATVNCGYNNIN
+1 MATVNCGFNNIN

-22 AEESGKMANM
+22 AVNSGTMANM

-52 TENQIFPMGGDT
+52 TENQIFPMGEDT

-98 GLFNKADFNSFINQ
+98 GLYNKSDFNTFISE
-112 YRSSLANSGNFAN
+112 YRDSLANSGNLSD
-125 TLSYSVSGFIF
+125 TLSYSVYGFIF
-136 VQPIFLNSSDTWY
+136 IQPIFLNSSGTWY
-149 VYVPMYKINDDDVVF
+149 VYTPMYKINDDDVVF
-164 EKREFNNMSNMF
+164 EKRTFDNMSNIF
-176 NVNSSLEINDVVVSN
+176 NMNSSLEINDVVVSD
-191 QNIDDMKF
+191 QNIDDMNF
-199 SQFGIGKNGLSLR
+199 SQFAIGKNGLSMR

-225 NFNIGNIKSDST
+225 NFNVGNIKSDST
-237 PFMKVK
+237 PFMKIK
-243 MKIDNSFQIVEKK
+243 MKLGDTFDVVEKK

-263 KGDVISGTSVT
+263 KGDVISGTSIT

-303 TQNKSVVLKSDLMT
+303 TQNKSVVLKNGMT
-317 IASTGIIVRLKYK
+317 SIPDTGIIVRLVYK
-330 STVSSPTFSYT
+330 STVSSPTFSFNT
-341 MENGTTTGTQRP
+341 ITERQ

-359 TGSELTSIPAGYY
+359 YGSDLTLIPAGYY
-372 RVTPI
+372 RVTSI
-377 GDKTNG
+377 GDNSNG
-383 QYWLFTRES
+383 YYWLFTRES

>member
-1 MATVNCGYNNIN
+1 MATVNCGFNNIN

-22 AEESGKMANM
+22 AVNSGTMANM

-52 TENQIFPMGGDT
+52 TENQIFPMGEDT

-98 GLFNKADFNSFINQ
+98 GLYNKSDFNTFISE
-112 YRSSLANSGNFAN
+112 YRDSLANSGNLSD
-125 TLSYSVSGFIF
+125 TLSYSVYGFIF
-136 VQPIFLNSSDTWY
+136 IQPIFLNSSGTWY
-149 VYVPMYKINDDDVVF
+149 VYTPMYKINDDDVVF
-164 EKREFNNMSNMF
+164 EKRTFDNMSNIF
-176 NVNSSLEINDVVVSN
+176 NMNSSLEINDVVVSD
-191 QNIDDMKF
+191 QNIDDMNF
-199 SQFGIGKNGLSLR
+199 SQFAIGKNGLSMR

-225 NFNIGNIKSDST
+225 NFNVGNIKSDST
-237 PFMKVK
+237 PFMKIK
-243 MKIDNSFQIVEKK
+243 MKLGDTFDIVEKK

-263 KGDVISGTSVT
+263 KGDVISGTSIT

-303 TQNKSVVLKSDLMT
+303 TQNKSVVLKNGMT
-317 IASTGIIVRLKYK
+317 SIPDTGIIVRLVYK
-330 STVSSPTFSYT
+330 STVSSPTFSFNT
-341 MENGTTTGTQRP
+341 VTERQ

-359 TGSELTSIPAGYY
+359 YGSDLTLIPAGYY
-372 RVTPI
+372 RVTSI
-377 GDKTNG
+377 GDESSG
-383 QYWLFTRES
+383 YYWLFTRES

>member
-1 MATVNCGYNNIN
+1 MATVNCGFNNIN

-22 AEESGKMANM
+22 AVNSGTMANM

-52 TENQIFPMGGDT
+52 TENQIFPMGEDT

-98 GLFNKADFNSFINQ
+98 GLYNKSDFNTFISE
-112 YRSSLANSGNFAN
+112 YRDSLANSGNLSD
-125 TLSYSVSGFIF
+125 TLSYSVYGFIF
-136 VQPIFLNSSDTWY
+136 IQPIFLNSSGTWY
-149 VYVPMYKINDDDVVF
+149 VYTPMYKINDDDVVF
-164 EKREFNNMSNMF
+164 EKRTFDNMSNIF
-176 NVNSSLEINDVVVSN
+176 NMNSSLEINDVVVSD
-191 QNIDDMKF
+191 QNIDDMNF
-199 SQFGIGKNGLSLR
+199 SQFAIGKNGLSMR

-225 NFNIGNIKSDST
+225 NFNVGNIKSDST
-237 PFMKVK
+237 PFMKIK
-243 MKIDNSFQIVEKK
+243 MKLGDTFDVVEKK

-263 KGDVISGTSVT
+263 KGDVISGTSIT

-303 TQNKSVVLKSDLMT
+303 TQNKSVVLKNGMT
-317 IASTGIIVRLKYK
+317 SIPDTGIIVRLVYK
-330 STVSSPTFSYT
+330 STVSSPTFSFNT
-341 MENGTTTGTQRP
+341 ITERQ

-359 TGSELTSIPAGYY
+359 YGSDLTLIPAGYY
-372 RVTPI
+372 RVTSI
-377 GDKTNG
+377 GD
-383 QYWLFTRES
+383 YWLFTRES

>member
-1 MATVNCGYNNIN
+1 MATVNCGFNNIN

-22 AEESGKMANM
+22 AVNSGTMANM

-52 TENQIFPMGGDT
+52 TENQIFPMGEDT

-98 GLFNKADFNSFINQ
+98 GLYNKSDFNTFISE
-112 YRSSLANSGNFAN
+112 YRDSLANSGNLSD
-125 TLSYSVSGFIF
+125 TLSYSVYGFIF
-136 VQPIFLNSSDTWY
+136 IQPIFLNSSGTWY
-149 VYVPMYKINDDDVVF
+149 VYTPMYKINDDDVVF
-164 EKREFNNMSNMF
+164 EKRTFDNMSNIF
-176 NVNSSLEINDVVVSN
+176 NMNSSLEINDVVVSD
-191 QNIDDMKF
+191 QNIDDMNF
-199 SQFGIGKNGLSLR
+199 SQFAIGKNGLSMR

-225 NFNIGNIKSDST
+225 NFNVGNIKSDST
-237 PFMKVK
+237 PFMKIK
-243 MKIDNSFQIVEKK
+243 MKLGDTFDVVEKK

-263 KGDVISGTSVT
+263 KGDVISGTSIT

-303 TQNKSVVLKSDLMT
+303 TQNKSVVLKNGMT
-317 IASTGIIVRLKYK
+317 SIPDTGIIVRLVYK
-330 STVSSPTFSYT
+330 STVPSPKFSFNT
-341 MENGTTTGTQRP
+341 VTERQ

-359 TGSELTSIPAGYY
+359 YGRDLTLIPAGYY
-372 RVTPI
+372 RVTSI
-377 GDKTNG
+377 GDKSNG
-383 QYWLFTRES
+383 YYWLFTRES

>member
-1 MATVNCGYNNIN
+1 MATVNCGFNNIN

-22 AEESGKMANM
+22 AVNSGTMANM

-52 TENQIFPMGGDT
+52 TENQIFPMGEDT

-98 GLFNKADFNSFINQ
+98 GLYNKSDFNTFISE
-112 YRSSLANSGNFAN
+112 YRDSLANSGNLSD
-125 TLSYSVSGFIF
+125 TLSYSVYGFIF
-136 VQPIFLNSSDTWY
+136 IQPIFLNSSGTWY
-149 VYVPMYKINDDDVVF
+149 VYTPMYKINDDDVVF
-164 EKREFNNMSNMF
+164 EKRTFDNMSNIF
-176 NVNSSLEINDVVVSN
+176 NMNSSLEINDVVVSD
-191 QNIDDMKF
+191 QNIDDMNF
-199 SQFGIGKNGLSLR
+199 SQFAIGKNGLSMR

-225 NFNIGNIKSDST
+225 NFNVGNIKSDST
-237 PFMKVK
+237 PFMKIK
-243 MKIDNSFQIVEKK
+243 MKLGDTFDVVEKK

-263 KGDVISGTSVT
+263 KGDVILGTSIT

-303 TQNKSVVLKSDLMT
+303 TQNKSVVLKNGMT
-317 IASTGIIVRLKYK
+317 SIPDTGIIVRLVYK
-330 STVSSPTFSYT
+330 STVSSPTFSFNT
-341 MENGTTTGTQRP
+341 ITERQ

-359 TGSELTSIPAGYY
+359 YGSDLTLIPAGYY
-372 RVTPI
+372 RVTSI
-377 GDKTNG
+377 GDKSNG
-383 QYWLFTRES
+383 YYWLFTRES

>member
-1 MATVNCGYNNIN
+1 MATVNCGFNNIN

-22 AEESGKMANM
+22 AVNSGTMANM

-52 TENQIFPMGGDT
+52 TENQIFPMGEDT

-98 GLFNKADFNSFINQ
+98 GLYNKSDFNTFISE
-112 YRSSLANSGNFAN
+112 YRDSLANSGNLSD
-125 TLSYSVSGFIF
+125 TLSYSVYGFIF
-136 VQPIFLNSSDTWY
+136 IQPIFLNSSGTWY
-149 VYVPMYKINDDDVVF
+149 VYTPMYKINDDDVVF
-164 EKREFNNMSNMF
+164 EKRTFDNMSNIF
-176 NVNSSLEINDVVVSN
+176 NMNSSLEINDVVVSD
-191 QNIDDMKF
+191 QNIDDMNF
-199 SQFGIGKNGLSLR
+199 SQFAIGKNGLSMR

-225 NFNIGNIKSDST
+225 NFNVGNIKSDST
-237 PFMKVK
+237 PFMKIK
-243 MKIDNSFQIVEKK
+243 MKLGDTFDVVEKK

-263 KGDVISGTSVT
+263 KGDVISGTSIT

-303 TQNKSVVLKSDLMT
+303 TQNKSVVLKNGM
-317 IASTGIIVRLKYK
+317 ASIPDTGIIVRLVYK
-330 STVSSPTFSYT
+330 STVSSPTFSFNT
-341 MENGTTTGTQRP
+341 ITERQ

-359 TGSELTSIPAGYY
+359 YGSDLTLIPAGYY
-372 RVTPI
+372 RVTSI
-377 GDKTNG
+377 GDKSNG
-383 QYWLFTRES
+383 YYWLFTRES

>member
-1 MATVNCGYNNIN
+1 MATVNCGFNNIN

-22 AEESGKMANM
+22 AVNSGTMANM

-52 TENQIFPMGGDT
+52 TENQIFPMGEDT

-98 GLFNKADFNSFINQ
+98 GLYNKSDFNTFISE
-112 YRSSLANSGNFAN
+112 YRDSLANSGNLSD
-125 TLSYSVSGFIF
+125 TLSYSVYGFIF
-136 VQPIFLNSSDTWY
+136 IQPIFLNSSGTWY
-149 VYVPMYKINDDDVVF
+149 VYTPMYKINDDDVVF
-164 EKREFNNMSNMF
+164 EKRTFDNMSNMF
-176 NVNSSLEINDVVVSN
+176 NMNSSLEINDVVVSD
-191 QNIDDMKF
+191 QNIDDMNF
-199 SQFGIGKNGLSLR
+199 SQFAIGKNGLSMR

-225 NFNIGNIKSDST
+225 NFNVGNIKSDST
-237 PFMKVK
+237 PFMKIK
-243 MKIDNSFQIVEKK
+243 MKLGDTFDVVEKK

-263 KGDVISGTSVT
+263 KGDVISGTSIT

-294 IHICSTYGS
+294 IHICSTYSS
-303 TQNKSVVLKSDLMT
+303 TQNKSVVLKNGMT
-317 IASTGIIVRLKYK
+317 SIPDTGIIVRLVYK
-330 STVSSPTFSYT
+330 STVSSPTFSF
-341 MENGTTTGTQRP
+341 NTGTERQ

-359 TGSELTSIPAGYY
+359 YGSDLTLIPAGYY
-372 RVTPI
+372 RVTSI
-377 GDKTNG
+377 GDN
-383 QYWLFTRES
+383 WLFTRES

>member
-1 MATVNCGYNNIN
+1 MATVNCGFNNIN

-22 AEESGKMANM
+22 AVNSGTMANM

-52 TENQIFPMGGDT
+52 TENQIFPMGEDT

-70 SDPDVGVLIPHIKKE
+70 SDPDVGILIPHIKKE

-98 GLFNKADFNSFINQ
+98 GLYNKSDFNTFISE
-112 YRSSLANSGNFAN
+112 YRDSLANSGNLSD
-125 TLSYSVSGFIF
+125 TLSYSVYGFIF
-136 VQPIFLNSSDTWY
+136 IQPIFLNSSGTWY
-149 VYVPMYKINDDDVVF
+149 VYTPMYKINDDDVVF
-164 EKREFNNMSNMF
+164 EKRTFDNMSNIF
-176 NVNSSLEINDVVVSN
+176 NMNSSLEINDVVVSD
-191 QNIDDMKF
+191 QNIDDMNF
-199 SQFGIGKNGLSLR
+199 SQFAIGKNGLSMR

-225 NFNIGNIKSDST
+225 NFNVGNIKSDST
-237 PFMKVK
+237 PFMKIK
-243 MKIDNSFQIVEKK
+243 MKLGDTFDVVEKK

-263 KGDVISGTSVT
+263 KGDVISGTSIT

-303 TQNKSVVLKSDLMT
+303 TQNKSVVLKNGMT
-317 IASTGIIVRLKYK
+317 SIPDTGIIVRLVYK
-330 STVSSPTFSYT
+330 STVPSPKFSFNT
-341 MENGTTTGTQRP
+341 VTERQ

-359 TGSELTSIPAGYY
+359 YGSDLTLIPAGYY
-372 RVTPI
+372 RVTSI
-377 GDKTNG
+377 GDESNG
-383 QYWLFTRES
+383 YYWLFTRES

>member
-1 MATVNCGYNNIN
+1 MATVNCGFNNIN

-22 AEESGKMANM
+22 AVNSGTMANM

-52 TENQIFPMGGDT
+52 TENQIFPMGEDT

-98 GLFNKADFNSFINQ
+98 GLYNKSDFNTFISE
-112 YRSSLANSGNFAN
+112 YRDSLANSGNFSD
-125 TLSYSVSGFIF
+125 TLSYSVYGFIF
-136 VQPIFLNSSDTWY
+136 IQPIFLNSSGTWY
-149 VYVPMYKINDDDVVF
+149 VYTPMYKINDDDVVF
-164 EKREFNNMSNMF
+164 EKRTFDNMSNMF
-176 NVNSSLEINDVVVSN
+176 NMNSSLEINDVVVSD
-191 QNIDDMKF
+191 QNIDDMNF
-199 SQFGIGKNGLSLR
+199 SQFAIGKNGLSMR

-225 NFNIGNIKSDST
+225 NFNVGNIKSDST
-237 PFMKVK
+237 PFMKIK
-243 MKIDNSFQIVEKK
+243 MKLGDTFDVVEKK

-263 KGDVISGTSVT
+263 KGDVISGTSIT

-303 TQNKSVVLKSDLMT
+303 TQNKSVVLKNGMT
-317 IASTGIIVRLKYK
+317 SIPDTGIIVRLVYK
-330 STVSSPTFSYT
+330 STVSSPKFSFNT
-341 MENGTTTGTQRP
+341 VTERQ

-359 TGSELTSIPAGYY
+359 YGSDLTLIPAGYY
-372 RVTPI
+372 RVTSI
-377 GDKTNG
+377 GDK
-383 QYWLFTRES
+383 WLFTRES

>member
-1 MATVNCGYNNIN
+1 MATVNCGFNNIN

-22 AEESGKMANM
+22 AVNSGTMANM

-52 TENQIFPMGGDT
+52 TENQIFPMGEDT

-98 GLFNKADFNSFINQ
+98 GLYNKSDFNTFISE
-112 YRSSLANSGNFAN
+112 YRDSLANSGNFSD
-125 TLSYSVSGFIF
+125 TLSYSVYGFIF
-136 VQPIFLNSSDTWY
+136 IQPIFLNSSGTWY
-149 VYVPMYKINDDDVVF
+149 VYTPMYKINDDDVVF
-164 EKREFNNMSNMF
+164 EKRTFDNMSNMF
-176 NVNSSLEINDVVVSN
+176 NMNSSLEINDVVVSD
-191 QNIDDMKF
+191 QNIDDMNF
-199 SQFGIGKNGLSLR
+199 SQFAIGKNGLSMR

-225 NFNIGNIKSDST
+225 NFNVGNIKSDST
-237 PFMKVK
+237 PFMKIK
-243 MKIDNSFQIVEKK
+243 MKLGDTFDVVEKK

-263 KGDVISGTSVT
+263 KGDVISGTSIT

-294 IHICSTYGS
+294 IHICSTYSS
-303 TQNKSVVLKSDLMT
+303 TQNKSVVLKNGMT
-317 IASTGIIVRLKYK
+317 SIPNTGIIVRLVYK
-330 STVSSPTFSYT
+330 STVPSPKFSF
-341 MENGTTTGTQRP
+341 NTGTERQ

-359 TGSELTSIPAGYY
+359 YGSDLTLIPAGYY
-372 RVTPI
+372 RVTSI
-377 GDKTNG
+377 GDK
-383 QYWLFTRES
+383 WLFTRES

>member
-1 MATVNCGYNNIN
+1 MATVNCGFNNIN

-22 AEESGKMANM
+22 AVNSGTMANM

-52 TENQIFPMGGDT
+52 TENQIFPMGEDT

-98 GLFNKADFNSFINQ
+98 GLYNKSDFNTFISE
-112 YRSSLANSGNFAN
+112 YRDSLANSGNLSD
-125 TLSYSVSGFIF
+125 TLSYSVYGFIF
-136 VQPIFLNSSDTWY
+136 IQPIFLNSSGTWY
-149 VYVPMYKINDDDVVF
+149 VYTPMYKINDDDVVF
-164 EKREFNNMSNMF
+164 EKRTFDNMSNIF
-176 NVNSSLEINDVVVSN
+176 NMNSSLEINDVVVSD
-191 QNIDDMKF
+191 QNIDDMNF
-199 SQFGIGKNGLSLR
+199 SQFAIGKNGLSMR

-225 NFNIGNIKSDST
+225 NFNVGNIKSDST
-237 PFMKVK
+237 PFMKIK
-243 MKIDNSFQIVEKK
+243 MKLGDTFDVVEKK

-263 KGDVISGTSVT
+263 KGDVISGTSIT

-303 TQNKSVVLKSDLMT
+303 TQNKSVVLKNGMT
-317 IASTGIIVRLKYK
+317 SIPDTGIIVRLVYK
-330 STVSSPTFSYT
+330 STVSSPTFSF
-341 MENGTTTGTQRP
+341 NKGTERQ

-359 TGSELTSIPAGYY
+359 YGSDLTLIPAGYY
-372 RVTPI
+372 RVTSI
-377 GDKTNG
+377 GDKSNG
-383 QYWLFTRES
+383 YYWLFTRES